1 MLRQSKEDS
10 MFARTILTMSLVVGG
25 LASFFVLAQPADA
38 RTNERNGVYA
48 VKGNEFIIRKSKQG
62 GYMRLRAY
70 RKVGYLWE
78 RYGSVAIPLDR
89 INEVRARVLSGR
101 GGSITERIYFGG
113 RLLGYSDID
122 VEDPINRFIP
132 NNRRSYGN

>member
-1 MLRQSKEDS
+1 
-10 MFARTILTMSLVVGG
+10 MFARTIFAVFVAAAVLVPLFG
-25 LASFFVLAQPADA
+25 LSQPVDA
-38 RTNERNGVYA
+38 RANERNGVYA
-48 VKGNEFIIRKSKQG
+48 VKGNEFIIRKSRHG
-62 GYMRLRAY
+62 SRIRLRAY

-78 RYGSVAIPLDR
+78 RYGSVSIPIDR
-89 INEVRARVLSGR
+89 IKQARARVLSGK

-132 NNRRSYGN
+132 NNRRSYGY